1 MMRPIS
7 IGFPSGQVKMTLW
20 ADTENEESFPVKCLK
35 CGKPYVKAYGIK
47 YELTEEEVNFIR
59 AVLGLQKGR

>member
-1 MMRPIS
+1 MRPIS

-20 ADTENEESFPVKCLK
+20 EGTEEEESFPVRFVKR
-35 CGKPYVKAYGIK
+35 GKPYVKSCGVK